1 MLKIKLLK
9 NKKTKVLT
17 LQAWLLIILIIFNL
31 FILFKYKVYPFLAT
45 NKTVNAEILV
55 VEGWLP
61 DYALK
66 NAVNEYKT
74 NNYKI
79 IITTGVPL
87 LKGYYLS
94 EYQNFA
100 NISKKTLIKLGL
112 DETKIIAIPT
122 KNVKKDRTYASA
134 IAVRNWLNEN
144 KPRIKS
150 INVYTLG
157 SHSRRTL
164 LLYNEAFNND
174 VIIGIYA
181 HNNRD
186 FKDKEWWTT
195 SQGVRTVI
203 GNFIAYIYAKFFFY
217 P

>member
-1 MLKIKLLK
+1 MRKIKLFK
-9 NKKTKVLT
+9 EKKTKVLT
-17 LQAWLLIILIIFNL
+17 LQAWLLIILIIFNI
-31 FILFKYKVYPFLAT
+31 FILFKYKTYSFLAT
-45 NKTVNAEILV
+45 NKPVKAEILV

-66 NAVNEYKT
+66 DAVNEY
-74 NNYKI
+74 NSHNYKFI
-79 IITTGVPL
+79 VTTGVPL

-94 EYQNFA
+94 EYKDFA
-100 NISKKTLIKLGL
+100 NLSKQTLIKLGV

-122 KNVKKDRTYASA
+122 KNVKRDRTYASA
-134 IAVRNWLNEN
+134 IAVKNWINNNKLN
-144 KPRIKS
+144 IKS

-164 LLYNEAFNND
+164 LLYDEAFDNKI
-174 VIIGIYA
+174 IIGVYA
-181 HNNRD
+181 HNNKD
-186 FKDKEWWTT
+186 FEDDKWWTT

>member
-1 MLKIKLLK
+1 
-9 NKKTKVLT
+9 
-17 LQAWLLIILIIFNL
+17 
-31 FILFKYKVYPFLAT
+31 LAT
-45 NKTVNAEILV
+45 NKPVNADMLV

-66 NAVNEYKT
+66 DAVNEYNT
-74 NNYKI
+74 NNYKF

-94 EYQNFA
+94 EYKDFA
-100 NISKKTLIKLGL
+100 NLSRETLIKLGV

-134 IAVRNWLNEN
+134 IAVRSWLNEN
-144 KPRIKS
+144 KPSTKS

-164 LLYNEAFNND
+164 ILYNEAFDNE
-174 VIIGIYA
+174 VIIGVYA
-181 HNNRD
+181 HNNKD